1 MLESEYPLVSICM
14 PVYNGER
21 FLSYTIDNILAQS
34 YRNIELIIV
43 DDGSTDDSYNIARQ
57 YVNKSKRGG
66 GGKSVFSI
74 KRGRFFGKKQ
84 SVKGIYRRIYNVYGL

>member
-14 PVYNGER
+14 PVYNGAR

-43 DDGSTDDSYNIARQ
+43 CLLYTSPSPRDCS
-57 YVNKSKRGG
+57 
-66 GGKSVFSI
+66 
-74 KRGRFFGKKQ
+74 
-84 SVKGIYRRIYNVYGL
+84 

>member
-1 MLESEYPLVSICM
+1 MLELEYPLVSICM
-14 PVYNGER
+14 PVYNGAR

-66 GGKSVFSI
+66 G
-74 KRGRFFGKKQ
+74 KKCFLNQ
-84 SVKGIYRRIYNVYGL
+84 TRALFRQETER

>member
-14 PVYNGER
+14 PVYNGAR

-66 GGKSVFSI
+66 KRVFSI

>member
-14 PVYNGER
+14 PVYNGAR

-43 DDGSTDDSYNIARQ
+43 ADGSTDDSYNIARQ

-66 GGKSVFSI
+66 VKVFS
-74 KRGRFFGKKQ
+74 Q
-84 SVKGIYRRIYNVYGL
+84 SNEALFRQETER